1 MIRGARSISKRGH
14 APPLWPTNL
23 VVFRSN
29 RGDADESPHMGV
41 EVLELGRTNYAG
53 HGVSTV
59 GLRVAVAALGRVG
72 GGGVLCD

>member
-1 MIRGARSISKRGH
+1 
-14 APPLWPTNL
+14 
-23 VVFRSN
+23 
-29 RGDADESPHMGV
+29 MGV